1 MTQPQVYDAGALIAL
16 DRNDRRMWARHQVTI
31 DDDRDVYVPAVVVAQ
46 AWRDGASQVR
56 LARVLAGC
64 QVEPAGLDTAKAA
77 GVLCGRAGT
86 SDVVDAVVVVMA
98 AALGAIIWTSDV
110 ADLRA
115 LAGHAGMRPQP
126 VVCGV

>member
-1 MTQPQVYDAGALIAL
+1 VTQPQVYDAGALIAL
-16 DRNDRRMWARHQVTI
+16 DRNDRRMWARHQVAI
-31 DDDRDVYVPAVVVAQ
+31 DDDRDVFVPAVVVAQ
-46 AWRDGASQVR
+46 AWRDGAGQVR

-86 SDVVDAVVVVMA
+86 SDVVDALVVVMA